1 MQEKGDFSV
10 KMSKCNLDAMDE
22 AYFTSA
28 PVRV

>member
-1 MQEKGDFSV
+1 MQEKGDFSAKNV
-10 KMSKCNLDAMDE
+10 QIYLDAMDE